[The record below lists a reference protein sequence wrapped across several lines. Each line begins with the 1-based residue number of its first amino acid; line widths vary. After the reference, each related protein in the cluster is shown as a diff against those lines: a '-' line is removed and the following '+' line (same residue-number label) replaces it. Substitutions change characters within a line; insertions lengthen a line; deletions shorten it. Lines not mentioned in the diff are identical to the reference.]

1 MRTFPN
7 RDVGHNPLYQSPP
20 PPPSP
25 GHAPLPPINDGWW
38 GAGGSGG
45 NAPPRRQDNPHHQY
59 QRSDIGDTDEEFIPR
74 GFRAQPQQLMLPASG
89 PTFADAG
96 MQSIEQRLADNERTQ
111 RELAQ
116 ETSRLQGAV
125 ADAFRFHEDV
135 LRDEAQL
142 RRVFQDHSRFFET
155 VVQHMQ
161 AQLSAMSQQL
171 ALEREAAYRSIETA
185 RQATAEHV
193 AAQTESLRAELRA
206 AIADSGAAFRSALDA
221 QHAAA
226 SATAEA
232 CMQRCSEIERAAS
245 AARSETADVGA
256 RLAQVASGLAQSL
269 EGTDQAL
276 GRSLAQV
283 DERFV
288 SVADAETRAV
298 QAVRDDL
305 AAQAAGTDR
314 ALRERDERV
323 TALFDGQHESL
334 AALGRRMDDMGN
346 ALHSTLVRQASAR
359 ETELIETLKAI
370 RAAHAVIKGTREE
383 ERANRE
389 ALKRELREELRRET
403 AALKDDLEGQ
413 IQQMIKPFVII

>member
-20 PPPSP
+20 PPSPSP
-25 GHAPLPPINDGWW
+25 AHAPLPPINDGWW
-38 GAGGSGG
+38 GGGGGG
-45 NAPPRRQDNPHHQY
+45 NAPPRQQDNPHHQY
-59 QRSDIGDTDEEFIPR
+59 QRSDFGESNEEHNPR
-74 GFRAQPQQLMLPASG
+74 GFRPSQQQLTLPAPG

-96 MQSIEQRLADNERTQ
+96 LQSIEQRLADNERTQ

-116 ETSRLQGAV
+116 ETSRLQAAV

-142 RRVFQDHSRFFET
+142 RRIFQDHSRFFET

-185 RQATAEHV
+185 RQAAAEHS
-193 AAQTESLRAELRA
+193 AAQTESLRTELRA
-206 AIADSGAAFRSALDA
+206 AITDTTTAIRSALDA
-221 QHAAA
+221 QHATA
-226 SATAEA
+226 SATADA

-245 AARSETADVGA
+245 AARNETAEVGA
-256 RLAQVASGLAQSL
+256 RLAQVASGFAQSL
-269 EGTDQAL
+269 DGTDQAL
-276 GRSLAQV
+276 GRSLAKV

-298 QAVRDDL
+298 QVVRDDL

-314 ALRERDERV
+314 ALRERDERI
-323 TALFDGQHESL
+323 TAVLDGQHESL
-334 AALGRRMDDMGN
+334 AVLGRRMDEMGN
-346 ALHSTLVRQASAR
+346 ALHTTLVRQASAR
-359 ETELIETLKAI
+359 ETELIETLKVI
-370 RAAHAVIKGTREE
+370 KAAHAVIKGTREE

-389 ALKRELREELRRET
+389 ALKRELREEMRRET
-403 AALKDDLEGQ
+403 AALKQDLEGQ